1 MKAAVLYGNQDIR
14 YEEWPEPKI
23 SSGMVKVRV
32 KACGICGSDI
42 PRVLNNGAH
51 FYPIVL
57 GHEFSGYVAEV
68 APDVTNL
75 KVGDHISGVPLLPCM
90 KQGLRLKRLR

>member
-32 KACGICGSDI
+32 KACWEV
-42 PRVLNNGAH
+42 RR
-51 FYPIVL
+51 
-57 GHEFSGYVAEV
+57 ESG
-68 APDVTNL
+68 
-75 KVGDHISGVPLLPCM
+75 
-90 KQGLRLKRLR
+90 RLK